1 MTNINKAAN
10 LAKSAAAKTMSAA
23 SFNKITAK
31 AGNSGYGKNPEKLT
45 GAMDSMASQNK
56 ADILGKMRL
65 IQQLRANGINTKGI
79 DKKTLDNIQNE
90 TKILEKTASPTSAPL
105 LDAAKKFLKD
115 PYNTAHTAAKRLK
128 LKNYIR
134 IPKDSEN
141 RVF

>member
-1 MTNINKAAN
+1 
-10 LAKSAAAKTMSAA
+10 MSAA
-23 SFNKITAK
+23 SFNKITTK
-31 AGNSGYGKNPEKLT
+31 AGNSGYGKNPEK
-45 GAMDSMASQNK
+45 
-56 ADILGKMRL
+56 
-65 IQQLRANGINTKGI
+65 
-79 DKKTLDNIQNE
+79 

-134 IPKDSEN
+134 IPKNPEN